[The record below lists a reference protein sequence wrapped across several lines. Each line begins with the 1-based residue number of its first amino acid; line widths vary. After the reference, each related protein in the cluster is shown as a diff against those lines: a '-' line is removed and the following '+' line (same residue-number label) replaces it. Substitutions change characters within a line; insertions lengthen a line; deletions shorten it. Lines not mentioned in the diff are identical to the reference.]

1 MSCRGERKTLPRAM
15 LLLLLGFQFTIPPVS
30 KASEETT
37 TLVSLLPSVEFAVNT
52 FNQKSQGEYAYRV
65 EQILSSW
72 REEEMSFPVAF
83 SIKLQLRRT
92 MCKKFEESLDTCP
105 FQSRYSLNN
114 MGLMSLVNYEEK
126 PQLSPE
132 FGASPRPSISF
143 LEVKATGGVI
153 YR

>member
-1 MSCRGERKTLPRAM
+1 M

-114 MGLMSLVNYEEK
+114 TFTCLFTVG
-126 PQLSPE
+126 
-132 FGASPRPSISF
+132 SF
-143 LEVKATGGVI
+143 PWVTQFKLYKVKTGCVDDNQEGFIFLLFCHLE
-153 YR
+153 